1 MKGLEKDFAMKKD
14 LDNITKLNPD
24 RRYNNLR
31 RFLDTIQNNEDSKND
46 LNNWQMEFKNDV
58 IKLNA
63 VQQAPVTV
71 QFGNVRYKLI
81 FFNQSN

>member
-1 MKGLEKDFAMKKD
+1 LKGLEKDFAMKKD